1 MKIKTFVQTQHFLP
15 HKVLLFPKTKYTEPA
30 ADLLCGV
37 QLYILIVEFPHT
49 EKFLLHPKNAVKEH
63 EHIIS

>member
-37 QLYILIVEFPHT
+37 QLYILIVESART
-49 EKFLLHPKNAVKEH
+49 EKFPARPLNYC
-63 EHIIS
+63 